1 MTIRRKIT
9 VALLLLLSLG
19 QAFAQTI
26 PPIPVDKEVGTGK
39 LANGLTYYIRH
50 NDYPKDVANFYIA
63 QRVGSINEEDSQQGL
78 AHFLEHM
85 AFNGSEHFPDNGI
98 IEFTR
103 GLGVE
108 FGSNLNAYTSIDQTV
123 YRICD
128 VPTTRQSAL
137 DSCLLV
143 LKDWSGGLVL
153 ADKEIDKERGV
164 VHQEWQMR
172 SGANQR
178 FYEKHLPDLYP
189 GSKYGNR
196 LPIGLMS
203 VIDNFKYQELRDYYK
218 KWYRP
223 DNQAI
228 IVVGNVDVDHIE
240 AEIKRLWKDAKVA
253 PDAAQ
258 VIPEQVPDNA
268 QPIYVF
274 YKDKEQKF
282 SVISVNMKQEAYP
295 DSAKTTMDYMILL
308 YGRQM
313 VDMMLNKRLEELSQ
327 QPDCPFVGAY
337 TDYGDYLISRT
348 KDAFSLTVVAKEG
361 KDIEALTAAMREVE
375 RARQFGF
382 TATEYERAKAEY
394 LSTLEQTY
402 SNRTKTANT
411 YFYNQYVENY
421 LENEPMPSIE
431 EEYTLMNQIVPNI
444 PVEVANQLVSQ
455 MISASDSNLVVYE
468 MAQEAEGKTYPT
480 TDDLRKAIESVRA
493 EKLEAY
499 VDNVKDEPL
508 IAQMPKKGKITKTTE
523 DKKLGF
529 KKLTLSN
536 GATVILKKTDF
547 QDDEVQMMAKANGG
561 SNNYGPADYANMSVF
576 GFVAGN
582 SGLGNFSV
590 TELQKALAGKKAN
603 VNPSIELYSRTL
615 SGNATPKDLETMMQL
630 AYLYFTDIRKDE
642 KASQSILT
650 QLETVLKNKN
660 LQPESVFSD
669 SLQVTRY
676 NHDPRFAPL
685 SYETLKQVNVDRIV
699 EISKEAFSDAS
710 QFTFYIV
717 GNYDEQ
723 TLLPMIE
730 QYIASLPG
738 AKKKAK
744 ETAQKE
750 VLNLAKG
757 DVKNHFTRKME
768 TPKAQ
773 LYKFWSSAKMPYSLK
788 NSILVDA
795 AGQVLSMKLLRTI
808 REDASAA
815 YSVGSQGFAQRTAD
829 KEAYYTLFA
838 GCPMDPE
845 KATLAYDLLTK
856 GVEEAEVSVDA
867 EDVTKVKEFMLKQAK
882 VDARKNGHWL
892 SVLRE
897 YDATGIDTETDYE
910 SIVNTL
916 TPAQIA
922 SFVKLILSQGDSIE
936 VMMTPEK

>member
-1 MTIRRKIT
+1 MRRKMT
-9 VALLLLLSLG
+9 VAWLLLLCVG
-19 QAFAQTI
+19 QALAQMM
-26 PPIPVDKEVGTGK
+26 PPIPVDKEVRMGK
-39 LANGLTYYIRH
+39 LDNGLTYYIRH

-63 QRVGSINEEDSQQGL
+63 QRVGSINEEESQRGL

-85 AFNGSEHFPDNGI
+85 AFNGSENFPDNGI

-103 GLGVE
+103 SLGVE

-137 DSCLLV
+137 DSCLLI
-143 LKDWSGGLVL
+143 LKDWSGGLTL

-172 SGANQR
+172 SGASMR

-196 LPIGLMS
+196 WPIGLMS
-203 VIDNFKYQELRDYYK
+203 VIDNFKYKELRDYYQ

-228 IVVGNVDVDHIE
+228 IVVGNVDVDHVE
-240 AEIKRLWKDAKVA
+240 AEIKRLWKDVKVA

-268 QPIYVF
+268 NPIYVF

-282 SVISVNMKQEAYP
+282 SLISVNMKQEAYP
-295 DSAKTTMDYMILL
+295 DSAKTTLDYMILL

-313 VDMMLNKRLEELSQ
+313 VDMMLNNRLAELAQ
-327 QPDCPFVGAY
+327 QPDCPFVEAF
-337 TDYGDYLISRT
+337 TNYGDYLISRT
-348 KDAFSLTVVAKEG
+348 KDAFNLMVAAKEG
-361 KDIEALTAAMREVE
+361 KDMEALAAAMREVE

-382 TATEYERAKAEY
+382 TETEYARAKADY
-394 LSTLEQTY
+394 LSSLEQLY

-411 YFYNQYVENY
+411 YFYGQYVQNY
-421 LENEPMPSIE
+421 LANEPMPSIE
-431 EEYTLMNQIVPNI
+431 DEYTLMNQIVPNI
-444 PVEVANQLVSQ
+444 PVAVANQLVSQ
-455 MISASDSNLVVYE
+455 MISVSDSNLVVYE

-480 TDDLRKAIESVRA
+480 TDDLRKTIESVRA

-508 IAQMPKKGKITKTTE
+508 VARLPEKGKIAKTEE

-547 QDDEVQMMAKANGG
+547 QDDEVRMTVKAKGG
-561 SNNYGPADYANMSVF
+561 SNNYGEADYTNLKVYDYITS
-576 GFVAGN
+576 
-582 SGLGNFSV
+582 SCGLGNFSV

-603 VNPSIELYSRTL
+603 ADPSLDLYSRNV
-615 SGNATPKDLETMMQL
+615 SANATPKDVETMMQL
-630 AYLYFTDIRKDE
+630 VYLYFTDMRKDE
-642 KASQSILT
+642 KACRSIIS
-650 QLETVLKNKN
+650 QLEVVYKNKN

-669 SLQVTRY
+669 SLQLTRY
-676 NHDPRFAPL
+676 GHDPRFAPL
-685 SYETLKQVNVDRIV
+685 TYEELGNINVDRIV
-699 EISKEAFSDAS
+699 EMSKEMFADAS

-723 TLLPMIE
+723 TLLPLIE
-730 QYIASLPG
+730 QYIASLPA

-744 ETAQKE
+744 DVALKE
-750 VLNLAKG
+750 VLRLPAGK
-757 DVKNHFTRKME
+757 VVNHFTRKME

-773 LYKFWSSAKMPYSLK
+773 LYKFWVADKMPYTLE
-788 NSILVDA
+788 NAILVDA
-795 AGQVLSMKLLRTI
+795 VGQVLSMKLLRTI
-808 REDASAA
+808 REEASAA
-815 YSVGSQGFAQRTAD
+815 YSVGSQGLAQRTAD
-829 KEAYYTLFA
+829 KQAYYTIFA

-845 KATLAYDLLTK
+845 KATLAYDLMMK
-856 GVEEAEVSVDA
+856 GVEEAAVNVDA
-867 EDVTKVKEFMLKQAK
+867 EDVAKVKEYMLKQAK
-882 VDARKNGHWL
+882 VDARNNGHWL
-892 SVLRE
+892 TVLRE
-897 YDATGIDTETDYE
+897 YNETGVDIETDYE
-910 SIVNTL
+910 SIVNAL
-916 TPAQIA
+916 TPEKIA
-922 SFVKLILSQGDSIE
+922 SFVKLVLSSGDNVE